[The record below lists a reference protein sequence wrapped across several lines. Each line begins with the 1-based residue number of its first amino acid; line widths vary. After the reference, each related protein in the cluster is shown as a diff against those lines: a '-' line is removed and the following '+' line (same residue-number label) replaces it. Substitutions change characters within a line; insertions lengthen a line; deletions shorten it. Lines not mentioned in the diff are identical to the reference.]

1 MARYVVNYW
10 EAYSGRYEVE
20 ANSKEEA
27 EILVRE
33 GVLMNIFNSRDDC

>member
-1 MARYVVNYW
+1 MAKYEVTYW

-27 EILVRE
+27 ENLVKE
-33 GVLMNIFNSRDDC
+33 NIFNNIVAK